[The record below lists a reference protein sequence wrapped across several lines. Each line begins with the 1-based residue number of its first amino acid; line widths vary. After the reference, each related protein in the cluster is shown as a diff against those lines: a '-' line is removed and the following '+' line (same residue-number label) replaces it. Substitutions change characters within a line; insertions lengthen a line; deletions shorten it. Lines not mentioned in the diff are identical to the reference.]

1 MKKVYLYAGIGAWL
15 FLMLI
20 IALAV
25 IGSSNNTKIEK
36 LNSKSFE
43 MNEVATHPLSKD
55 ENIAVKV
62 TKAEITFDEKTP
74 KFCTFGSCIDD
85 RKAGMNILTVTME
98 ITNLAKD
105 PYTNNPSQ
113 FDIEDSN
120 GKRYSPIDRSTE
132 IKMNKVSKGEMYFTQ
147 ISYDVIPPVNSYD
160 LLIKPYWGDVK
171 TTIHL
176 NKLDKILPSL
186 CEGTAR
192 CFGGFVTNIVDGD
205 TLDVIDIESKQIQRI
220 RLALVDTPEKGEKLF
235 DNAKDF
241 TAGFCPVDSYVVFDE
256 DDGQTDGSYDRI
268 IGKVFCEGKLLN
280 ENLLIH
286 DLAKIDSKFCT
297 ESEYGSESWVTAYGC

>member
-1 MKKVYLYAGIGAWL
+1 MKKIYLYAGIGVWL

-25 IGSSNNTKIEK
+25 IGSSDNAEK
-36 LNSKSFE
+36 ERLSSKSFD
-43 MNEVATHPLSKD
+43 MNEIATHPLSKD

-62 TKAEITFDEKTP
+62 TNAEITFDEKTP

-98 ITNLAKD
+98 ITNLAKE
-105 PYTNNPSQ
+105 PYSHNPDQ
-113 FDIEDSN
+113 FEIEDAN
-120 GKRYSPIDRSTE
+120 GKKSYFVYRTSTE
-132 IKMNKVSKGEMYFTQ
+132 KHVVSKGETYSTQ
-147 ISYDVIPPVNSYD
+147 ISYDVIPPVNSYN

-171 TTIHL
+171 TIIHL
-176 NKLDKILPSL
+176 NELHKVLPSL
-186 CEGTAR
+186 CQGTAK
-192 CFGGFVTNIVDGD
+192 CFGAFVSNIVDGD
-205 TLDVIDIESKQIQRI
+205 TLDVVDIETKQTQRL

-241 TAGFCPVDSYVVFDE
+241 TAGFCPVDSYMVFDE
-256 DDGQTDGSYDRI
+256 DDGQTEGSYGRI

-280 ENLLIH
+280 ENLLEH
-286 DLAKIDSKFCT
+286 DLAKIDSQFCT
-297 ESEYGSESWVTAYGC
+297 KSEYGKESWATQNGC

>member
-15 FLMLI
+15 FLILI

-25 IGSSNNTKIEK
+25 IGSSNNAKIEK

-62 TKAEITFDEKTP
+62 TKAEITFDKKTP
-74 KFCTFGSCIDD
+74 RVCVFDSCIDD

-98 ITNLAKD
+98 ITNLAKE
-105 PYTNNPSQ
+105 PYIDNPSQ
-113 FDIEDSN
+113 FELEDAN
-120 GKRYSPIDRSTE
+120 GKKYSPISNSYRVG
-132 IKMNKVSKGEMYFTQ
+132 INKVSKGETYSTQ
-147 ISYDVIPPVNSYD
+147 ISYNVIPPVSSYN

-171 TTIHL
+171 TIIHL
-176 NKLDKILPSL
+176 NGLYKVLPSL

-205 TLDVIDIESKQIQRI
+205 TLDIVDIESKQIQRI

-241 TAGFCPVDSYVVFDE
+241 TAGFCPVNSYVVFDE
-256 DDGQTDGSYDRI
+256 DDGQTEGSYDRI

-280 ENLLIH
+280 EILLEH
-286 DLAKIDSKFCT
+286 DLAKIDSRFCT